1 MPFQRLVRCVYVFLA
16 IAAIPAFAQVRQLGP
31 LVPDNLG
38 STTAVQQAKVS
49 DLLFSAGRLT
59 AAERHEL
66 GTLSAIERQRLTAP
80 EPDGNRRLK
89 VGIDRQLHERVGFDS
104 LTAENASEKGM
115 HFGGGLFENS
125 GGVLV
130 WTTAIRSENAD
141 AIRLQLEGS
150 LPPSARAYIY
160 AGTGE
165 VHGPYTQNELR
176 TGSFWTNTVYADEVF
191 LEVQIANPAEAK
203 LSSLHIRSMAHI
215 ESPQFSPKK
224 GIETDGTECFLDVT
238 CIPESEFQHIVTV
251 GRAMAQLV
259 FASGGS
265 TFVCSGGLLNN
276 TREDGTPLFLTAN
289 HCFDTQSEASS
300 LEATWNY
307 KTTSCSDPNIEPN
320 RALFPR
326 SLGATL
332 LATGAASD
340 FTLVRLNQPPP
351 NTAVFLGWDA
361 SQNFST
367 QGGLKL
373 FRVHH
378 PQGKTQFYARHA
390 VVGTGSTCQNLPRG
404 NYIYMAD
411 EVSGAAGGSSGS
423 PVMLASG
430 AVVGQ
435 LRGACGPNVAD
446 DCDRANR
453 TVDGALFASF
463 DSISQ
468 FLAPSTGGP
477 TQCVPNATTACVLNN
492 RFKVTVKFRGAF
504 DNQPANT
511 NANVKQV
518 TGFANPAFET
528 AFFFFNDPNNIEM
541 LIKVL
546 DQGNTNAQGQRTIA
560 ILFGSATP
568 LRLEIEVTDTTNGAV
583 KRYTSEFNQMKGTTD
598 FNAFV
603 R

>member
-1 MPFQRLVRCVYVFLA
+1 MSLQRLVRCLFVFVLFVS
-16 IAAIPAFAQVRQLGP
+16 PAFAQVTKLGP
-31 LVPDNLG
+31 LIPENLG
-38 STTAVQQAKVS
+38 SSTAVQQAKVS
-49 DLLFSAGRLT
+49 DLLYSAGRLT

-66 GTLSAIERQRLTAP
+66 GSLSGSERQRLTAP
-80 EPDGNRRLK
+80 EPGGNRALK
-89 VGIDRQLHERVGFDS
+89 VGIERQLPSRIGFDA
-104 LTAENASEKGM
+104 LDPEAGAGKGI
-115 HFGGGLFENS
+115 HVGGGLLENT
-125 GGVLV
+125 GAVVV
-130 WTTAIRSENAD
+130 WTTAIRSAD
-141 AIRLQLEGS
+141 AGAIRLQLAGS

-165 VHGPYTQNELR
+165 VHGPYTQTQLME
-176 TGSFWTNTVYADEVF
+176 GSFWTNTVYADEVF
-191 LEVQIANPAEAK
+191 LEVQIMNPAEAK
-203 LSSLHIRSMAHI
+203 LSSLTVRSMVHI
-215 ESPQFSPKK
+215 ESPQFAPSLGK
-224 GIETDGTECFLDVT
+224 GVETNGTECFIDVT
-238 CIPESEFQHIVTV
+238 CVPDSEFANLVTT
-251 GRAMAQLV
+251 GRAMAQLIFV
-259 FASGGS
+259 NGGS
-265 TFVCSGGLLNN
+265 AFVCSGGLLNN
-276 TREDGTPLFLTAN
+276 TRQDASPLFLTAN
-289 HCFDTQSEASS
+289 HCFDSQTAAST

-307 KTTSCSDPNIEPN
+307 KTTSCSDLNTEPN

-332 LATGAASD
+332 LATGAATD

-351 NTAVFLGWDA
+351 NTATFLGWT
-361 SQNFST
+361 T
-367 QGGLKL
+367 QDIATAGGTKL

-378 PQGKTQFYARHA
+378 PQGQTQFYARHS
-390 VVGTGSTCQNLPRG
+390 VVATGNTCSSLPRG
-404 NYIYMAD
+404 NYIYMLD

-423 PVMLASG
+423 PVMLADGS
-430 AVVGQ
+430 VVGQ
-435 LRGACGPNVAD
+435 LRGACGPNVSD

-453 TVDGALFASF
+453 TVDGAFRNSFAALE
-463 DSISQ
+463 Q
-468 FLAPSTGGP
+468 FLAPTSTP
-477 TQCVPNATTACVLNN
+477 SQCTPNATTACVLNN

-583 KRYTSEFNQMKGTTD
+583 KRYTSEFGQMRGTTD
-598 FNAFV
+598 FNAFI